1 LSGPALVLRGVGKR
15 FGAVEALRGVD
26 LDLAPGGALA
36 VLGPNGAGK
45 STLLRIIAGL
55 SRPTAGEVTLSGA
68 ANRRAAVG
76 YLGHASLLSPDLTA
90 HENLVYVGRLYEIE
104 DPTGRATQLLE
115 EEGLTDVAHRRAG
128 EFSRGMSQRLAI
140 ARSRVHDP
148 PLLLLDEP
156 HTGLDRASSERLTHR
171 LAALRA
177 SGHALVLVTHDL
189 PSVVSLVDAAVI
201 LIAGRIAKRVGGV
214 IGGVVE
220 GAVAGGA
227 LSLESLEAAYT
238 AALDAPNDAALPRPS
253 VAGASGSPS

>member
-55 SRPTAGEVTLSGA
+55 SRPTAGEVTLSGEA
-68 ANRRAAVG
+68 SRRAAVG

-171 LAALRA
+171 LAALRE

-201 LIAGRIAKRVGGV
+201 LIAGRIARRV
-214 IGGVVE
+214 GGVVE
-220 GAVAGGA
+220 GTAEGGA

-238 AALDAPNDAALPRPS
+238 AALDAPNDAALPRPP
-253 VAGASGSPS
+253 VGGASGSPS

>member
-1 LSGPALVLRGVGKR
+1 LSGPALRLRGVGKR
-15 FGAVEALRGVD
+15 FGAIEALRDVD

-55 SRPTAGEVTLSGA
+55 SRPTAGHVTLAGEP
-68 ANRRAAVG
+68 NRRAAVG

-90 HENLVYVGRLYEIE
+90 HENLVYAGRLYRIE
-104 DPTGRATQLLE
+104 DPSGRATQLLA
-115 EEGLTDVAHRRAG
+115 EEGLSDVAHRRAG

-156 HTGLDRASSERLTHR
+156 HTGLDHPSSDRLTRR

-189 PSVVSLVDAAVI
+189 PSVVSLVDAVVI
-201 LIAGRIAKRVGGV
+201 LIAGRVAQR
-214 IGGVVE
+214 IGGE
-220 GAVAGGA
+220 AAGAA
-227 LSLESLEAAYT
+227 LSLESLETAYLT
-238 AALDAPNDAALPRPS
+238 ALDGPNDTAPPRPP
-253 VAGASGSPS
+253 VDGATESTR